1 MTESQYPTVRTF
13 NPGTFQSDQEIIE
26 QFVVREHEL
35 AIALEVLRGNVDAD
49 SCQHTLIVAP
59 RGRGKTMLL
68 ARVAAELRTNA
79 ELSTRLLPI
88 RFMEESHEIFSAA
101 DFWLDVLFYLALE
114 TRTQDAELA
123 RNLQDTHADLTT
135 RWRERELDERARAAV
150 LDVADRL
157 GKRLVPMVENLQAL
171 SANVDD
177 NFGWK
182 LRKTLQMEPQIILIA
197 SATSRFEGLDDAR
210 DPFFELFRIICLQPL
225 DTERCRR
232 LWHAVSGDP
241 ARGRRIRALQILTG
255 GDPRLLVMV
264 AEFGRHRSIRQ
275 LMEHLAKLIDDHTE
289 YFRGHVE
296 AIGKTERRVYLALI
310 DLWQPSTA
318 GEIAARARMD
328 IRPASTML
336 GRLVH
341 RGAVIVSPSARQRL
355 YSAAQPLYSI
365 YYKLRRERDDAAVV
379 QGLLQFMT
387 VFYSNEE
394 IGSMSG
400 QLISDAARSAVIR
413 VGFERARSSIPQ
425 VSRMLSDTAWAE
437 IRQLT
442 AYDKVVERLGSRP
455 EPRSLVRVAY
465 ALFRKGHTQDRL
477 GEHATAIATY
487 DEAIARFGSSDVL
500 DLQIYVAAALI
511 HRGVAQYMIG
521 APSAAAASYEQV
533 LKRYGPSSSPE
544 LHVWVYRALVGN
556 GFVQAAQGNH
566 AAAIALYDD
575 VIARSQANDS
585 SDVQVLVAFAL
596 VSKAVAQEQSGE
608 HVSAIA
614 TNDDVLRRFGS
625 SDDSELQHAVARALF
640 NKSFQ
645 QRKCHQYEAAM
656 ASCDEAVI
664 RFGTNGSPGIQEMVA
679 GALVNKG
686 ELQRVRGE
694 YVAEAK
700 TYDEV
705 IERYESSAVPNLRLL
720 VAQATYNKGF
730 SQAQRGE
737 HTAATAS
744 YDQLLDCF
752 SACEVPYVQELVARA
767 LFNKARILGERGEH
781 ESEAA
786 IYDRVVERFGDND
799 AAEMRKV
806 CAEALINKGVSQ
818 TQRAKYTA
826 AIASF
831 NEVIERLGTVN
842 LPDLRALVA
851 HAMFLRSLTHYTVGE
866 QACALR
872 TCDELESG
880 FGSLVDN
887 HGLTFKWN
895 ARWLRTIAH
904 IDSRNRECVT
914 DHFRSLYAAFV
925 PIIDGMTSRMIDC
938 VSILISGG
946 GCDSQIVNTLS
957 SDPEK
962 AAALAPLIVA
972 LRQRAGEEVRA
983 PMEVLE
989 VAADVRRQIDGRP
1002 TNRAS

>member
-1 MTESQYPTVRTF
+1 MTESHHRTVRTF
-13 NPGTFQSDQEIIE
+13 NPGTFQSDQELIE

-35 AIALEVLRGNVDAD
+35 ALVLEVLRGNVDVD

-68 ARVAAELRTNA
+68 ARVAAELRTNV

-101 DFWLDVLFYLALE
+101 DFWLDVLFYLSREA
-114 TRTQDAELA
+114 RTQDAELA

-150 LDVADRL
+150 LDAADRL
-157 GKRLVPMVENLQAL
+157 RKRLVLMVENLQAL
-171 SANVDD
+171 CNNVDA

-182 LRKTLQMEPQIILIA
+182 LRKTLQLEPQVILLA
-197 SATSRFEGLDDAR
+197 SATSRFEGLDDAQ

-225 DTERCRR
+225 DTEQCHR
-232 LWHAVSGDP
+232 LWQAVSDDRP
-241 ARGRRIRALQILTG
+241 SGRRIRALQILTG
-255 GDPRLLVMV
+255 GDPRLLVLV
-264 AEFGRHRSIRQ
+264 AEFARHRSIRQ

-289 YFRGHVE
+289 YFRGHLEV
-296 AIGKTERRVYLALI
+296 IGKTERRVYLALI

-318 GEIAARARMD
+318 GEIATRARMD
-328 IRPASTML
+328 IRPVSTML

-341 RGAVIVSPSARQRL
+341 RGAAIVDLSARQRL

-387 VFYSNEE
+387 VLYSDEE
-394 IGSMSG
+394 IGAISG

-413 VGFERARSSIPQ
+413 AGVERARSSTPQ
-425 VSRMLSDTAWAE
+425 LSRILSDTAWADLT
-437 IRQLT
+437 QLT
-442 AYDKVVERLGSRP
+442 AYDKVVERFGSRR
-455 EPRSLVRVAY
+455 EPRSLVCVAS
-465 ALFRKGHTQDRL
+465 ALVRKGHTQARL

-487 DEAIARFGSSDVL
+487 DDAIARFGSSRAL

-511 HRGVAQYMIG
+511 HRGIAQHRLG
-521 APSAAAASYEQV
+521 SPSAAIASYEHV
-533 LKRYGPSSSPE
+533 VTHYGLSSSPD
-544 LHVWVYRALVGN
+544 LQVWVFRALAGN
-556 GFVQAAQGNH
+556 GIVQAAQGNY

-575 VIARSQANDS
+575 VVARSHVNDS
-585 SDVQVLVAFAL
+585 SDVQALVAFAL

-608 HVSAIA
+608 HVAAMA
-614 TNDDVLRRFGS
+614 TNDDVLSRFGGS
-625 SDDSELQHAVARALF
+625 PDSELQHAVARSLF

-645 QRKCHQYEAAM
+645 QRKCHQQGAAI
-656 ASCDEAVI
+656 ATCDEVLL
-664 RFGTNGSPGIQEMVA
+664 RFGANELPGIQEMVA

-686 ELQRVRGE
+686 ELQRAQGE
-694 YVAEAK
+694 YAAEAE

-705 IERYESSAVPNLRLL
+705 IERFGASTAPNLRLL

-730 SQAQRGE
+730 SQAQRRE

-744 YDQLLDCF
+744 YDQLLERFGVCD
-752 SACEVPYVQELVARA
+752 VPYVQELVAHT
-767 LFNKARILGERGEH
+767 LFNKAYIQGERDEH
-781 ESEAA
+781 ESEVA
-786 IYDRVVERFGDND
+786 IYDLVVERFGDSD
-799 AAEMRKV
+799 AAELRKV
-806 CAEALINKGVSQ
+806 CAGALINRGIAQ
-818 TQRAKYTA
+818 TQRARHTA

-831 NEVIERLGTVN
+831 NEVIDRLAVN
-842 LPDLRALVA
+842 FPDLRALVA
-851 HAMFLRSLTHYTVGE
+851 HAMFLRSLTHYKIGE
-866 QACALR
+866 EACALR

-880 FGSLVDN
+880 FGDLVDN
-887 HGLTFKWN
+887 QGLTFKWN
-895 ARWLRTIAH
+895 ARWLRIIALT
-904 IDSRNRECVT
+904 SGGNR
-914 DHFRSLYAAFV
+914 DYIMALFSSLYAAFIPGNDV
-925 PIIDGMTSRMIDC
+925 MTRRLIDC
-938 VSILISGG
+938 VSILVPGRG
-946 GCDSQIVNTLS
+946 LDSQIVDALL

-962 AAALAPLIVA
+962 SVTLAPLIVA

-989 VAADVRRQIDGRP
+989 VAADVRRQIDEGPKGRVDD
-1002 TNRAS
+1002 